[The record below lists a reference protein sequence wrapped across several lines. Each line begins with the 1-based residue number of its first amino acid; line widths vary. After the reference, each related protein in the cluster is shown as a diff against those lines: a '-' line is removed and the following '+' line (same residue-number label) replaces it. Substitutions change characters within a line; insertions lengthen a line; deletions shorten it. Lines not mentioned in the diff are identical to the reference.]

1 MISTIIACII
11 ANILT
16 AAIVVGVAYYFY
28 KKNEASI
35 KETINDVKEK
45 IGNVSSTVQ
54 TVADTINSIKEK
66 FEKLPF

>member
-1 MISTIIACII
+1 MITTIIACII

-45 IGNVSSTVQ
+45 IDNVSSTFQ
-54 TVADTINSIKEK
+54 TVTDTINSIKEK

>member
-16 AAIVVGVAYYFY
+16 AAIVAGIAYYFY

-35 KETINDVKEK
+35 KEVINDVTEK
-45 IGNVSSTVQ
+45 INNVSSTVQ
-54 TVADTINSIKEK
+54 TVTDTINSIKERLD
-66 FEKLPF
+66 KLPF

>member
-1 MISTIIACII
+1 MITTIIACII

-28 KKNEASI
+28 KKNETSI

-45 IGNVSSTVQ
+45 IDNVSITVQ
-54 TVADTINSIKEK
+54 TVTDTINSIKEK

>member
-54 TVADTINSIKEK
+54 TVTDTINSIKEK

>member
-1 MISTIIACII
+1 MITTIIACII

-16 AAIVVGVAYYFY
+16 AAIVIGVAYYFY

-54 TVADTINSIKEK
+54 TVTDTINSIKEK

>member
-1 MISTIIACII
+1 MITTIIACII

-16 AAIVVGVAYYFY
+16 AAIVIGVAYYFY

-54 TVADTINSIKEK
+54 TVTDTINSIKEK
-66 FEKLPF
+66 LEKLPF